1 MDLENIGLVFIK
13 IELYRPWFF
22 KGTAID
28 SILKPYVF
36 GEPRKRPVTWN
47 NLKAHSQV

>member
-28 SILKPYVF
+28 SILTHF
-36 GEPRKRPVTWN
+36 SPVSHFYTP
-47 NLKAHSQV
+47 